1 MTLRITARAL
11 ATILLAAVGDAGCSG
26 GSFDVA
32 QGGPDAGAE
41 VGVETGA
48 DASSTGW
55 CNAHAAGAVL
65 CEDFD
70 SVGSISELVTRWAGE
85 LGGNGTLSLSQPA
98 GAVSPPHALL
108 ATAGNDD
115 QAYVAHAPWPL
126 GSKPSTIRLEYDL
139 RVDRQAVGFLDAA
152 VLCAIV
158 LGTNPQSDAIVY
170 LYIGNKG
177 ALNLGWNDSQ
187 AAGRNFHFT
196 VLNMTPTAGQW
207 SGRWGVSANLND
219 GSLTVTH
226 DGVNVGRS
234 NGTLKPQDLSPT
246 AITLAAG
253 LSNDTGNTGAVSVAI
268 DNLVF
273 DTK

>member
-1 MTLRITARAL
+1 MFLRVTARAL
-11 ATILLAAVGDAGCSG
+11 ATILLAAVGEAGCSG
-26 GSFDVA
+26 GSFEVA
-32 QGGPDAGAE
+32 QSTSDAGAS
-41 VGVETGA
+41 GGADAAA

-55 CNAHAAGAVL
+55 CDEHAAGAVL

-70 SVGSISELVTRWAGE
+70 GVGSISELVTRWSGE
-85 LGGNGTLSLSQPA
+85 IGGNGTLSLSQPA

-108 ATAGNDD
+108 ATAGNNDH
-115 QAYVAHAPWPL
+115 AYVAHAPWPL
-126 GSKPSTIRLEYDL
+126 AGKPSTIRLEYDL
-139 RVDRQAVGFLDAA
+139 RVDHQAVGFLDAA

-170 LYIGNKG
+170 LYIGNNG

-196 VLNMTPTAGQW
+196 VLNTTPTVGQW
-207 SGRWGVSANLND
+207 SGRWAVSANLND

-234 NGTLKPQDLSPT
+234 NGTLKQADLSPT

-253 LSNDTGNTGAVSVAI
+253 LSNDTGNTGTVSVAI